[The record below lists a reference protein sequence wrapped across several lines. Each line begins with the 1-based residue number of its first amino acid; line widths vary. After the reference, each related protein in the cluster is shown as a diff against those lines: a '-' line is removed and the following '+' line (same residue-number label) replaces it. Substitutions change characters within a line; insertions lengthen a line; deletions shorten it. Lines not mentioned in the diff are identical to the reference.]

1 MTPQPPAHIAIIM
14 DGNGRW
20 AKNQDKKRTQ
30 GHKEGAKIVRNITKW
45 CANKQIPYLTL
56 YAFSTENWKR
66 PKVEVEFLMKLL
78 ENYLKNERMLYMQH
92 NIRFRAIGDIS
103 IFSQRLKN
111 AILELEHLTQNHTQL
126 TQILALNYGS
136 HDELSRTF
144 LKIFNALSA
153 SKPQTLTPSDITSLI
168 QANLDT
174 ATMPDVDM
182 LIRTGGEKRISNF
195 LLWQASYAEF
205 FFTPTLWPDFT
216 TDELNN
222 MFEDFLQRQRR
233 FGDIQA
239 R

>member
-1 MTPQPPAHIAIIM
+1 MNPRFPKHIAIIM

-20 AKNQDKKRTQ
+20 ANNQNKKRTA
-30 GHKEGAKIVRNITKW
+30 GHKEGAKIVRSITKW

-66 PKVEVEFLMKLL
+66 PKVEIEFLMKLL

-136 HDELSRTF
+136 HDEISRAC
-144 LKIFNALSA
+144 LKIYNSLHISQ
-153 SKPQTLTPSDITSLI
+153 PQSLTPNDMLTLI

-195 LLWQASYAEF
+195 LLWQASYAEL

-216 TDELNN
+216 TTELDG
-222 MFEDFLQRQRR
+222 MLEDFLQRQRR

-239 R
+239 K